1 MQIRY
6 PVLLQDEALYLI
18 RVEEAL
24 RQLCIAGEIH
34 KPRAPLGGNEN
45 ENENEKEDEGSLR
58 KADAWRGD
66 NSGQRVG
73 GREPQRGAVG
83 RGGHAHIW
91 SSNGGQAWREQW
103 NEIGNRGRTSQGDL
117 QGYVPKLVD
126 RRMKAVYGYWV
137 HENDGRKLT
146 G

>member
-83 RGGHAHIW
+83 GGVTPTYGVATVGKHGG
-91 SSNGGQAWREQW
+91 SNGTKL
-103 NEIGNRGRTSQGDL
+103 EIGEEPAKGTSRDM
-117 QGYVPKLVD
+117 Y
-126 RRMKAVYGYWV
+126 R
-137 HENDGRKLT
+137 N
-146 G
+146 